1 MITTNQ
7 AHIGLKKPC
16 KNCPFTADK
25 ANSILLSKGRRE
37 QIIKDL
43 ISGKSPTFQCHKTTK
58 NGTCK
63 KDAQACAGA
72 LAVTKQ
78 RGGMALIERM
88 ALMHGVI
95 NESYFDDAMKLSS
108 DNFELGV
115 SNGN

>member
-1 MITTNQ
+1 MLTTKQ

-37 QIIKDL
+37 SIISEL

-58 NGTCK
+58 NLTCK

-72 LAVTKQ
+72 ITVVKQ
-78 RGGMALIERM
+78 RGGMAIIERM
-88 ALMHGVI
+88 ALIHGVI
-95 NESYFDDAMKLSS
+95 DTHYFDDAVALSA
-108 DNFELGV
+108 DNFELGI
-115 SNGN
+115 